1 MGPLSDSWERIVQFT
16 LNSVVAMKERMAE
29 RKVGEMVFVS
39 DGAGKRRRRRAMV
52 LNCLLNRLQ

>member
-1 MGPLSDSWERIVQFT
+1 MSDSWERIVQFT